1 MTTAASNIS
10 RWYGVLGVAVLL
22 FLAGCR
28 VDDDVMTL
36 KLAHGLPNTHPVH
49 LGMEYM
55 GERLVEKSGGEM
67 RMEIYP
73 SEQLGSER
81 QTLELLQIGSL
92 DVTKVS
98 ASLMEGFVSSFR
110 LFGLPFLFEDESHL
124 HRVLESDVGRELL
137 LEGESKRF
145 RGLTYYDAG
154 GRSFY
159 TTSRP
164 VNTPADLRG
173 LKIRTQESVMAF
185 QMVRA
190 LGASAT
196 PVSWGELYT
205 ALQQGLVDGAE
216 NNPPSFHLSRHYEVA
231 RYYTLNEHT
240 FVPDV
245 LVIGTNTWQKLTEEQ
260 RRWVQEAADESAI
273 FQRVAWR
280 EAEEAALAAV
290 EAAGVTIIRPDKE
303 PFMREVA
310 GLYASL
316 RNDPLYELI
325 ERVRAIE

>member
-1 MTTAASNIS
+1 MRRLPYHIAPLLA
-10 RWYGVLGVAVLL
+10 LCVLL
-22 FLAGCR
+22 IGGGCR
-28 VDDDVMTL
+28 AENEQVVL
-36 KLAHGLPNTHPVH
+36 KLAHALPNTHPVH

-55 GERLVEKSGGEM
+55 AERLLEKSGGEM
-67 RMEIYP
+67 RIEIYP

-81 QTLELLQIGSL
+81 QCLELLQIGSL
-92 DVTKVS
+92 DLTKVS
-98 ASLMEGFVSSFR
+98 AGLMEGFLRSFR
-110 LFGLPFLFEDESHL
+110 LFGLPFLFEDEAHL

-164 VNTPADLRG
+164 IHTPDDLRG
-173 LKIRTQESVMAF
+173 LKIRTQESMMAF

-190 LGASAT
+190 LGGSAT

-231 RYYTLNEHT
+231 RYYSLNEHT

-245 LVIGTNTWQKLTEEQ
+245 LVIGTHTWNRLTPEQ
-260 RRWVQEAADESAI
+260 QRWVQEAADESAP
-273 FQRVAWR
+273 FQRQAWR
-280 EAEEAALAAV
+280 EASEAALEAV
-290 EAAGVTIIRPDKE
+290 AAAGVTIIEPDKQ
-303 PFMREVA
+303 PFMDRVE
-310 GLYASL
+310 GLYASF
-316 RNDPLYELI
+316 RDDPLYDLI
-325 ERVRAIE
+325 TRVRAIE

>member
-1 MTTAASNIS
+1 MREQIRRILSFGSMLALLLL
-10 RWYGVLGVAVLL
+10 LG
-22 FLAGCR
+22 GCR
-28 VDDDVMTL
+28 PDDDQVVL
-36 KLAHGLPNTHPVH
+36 KLAHGLPSTHPVH

-55 GERLVEKSGGEM
+55 AERLVEKSGGEM

-98 ASLMEGFVSSFR
+98 ASLMEGFVPSFR

-159 TTSRP
+159 TTNRQ
-164 VNTPADLRG
+164 VQTPADLRG

-260 RRWVQEAADESAI
+260 RRWVQEAADESAV
-273 FQRVAWR
+273 FQRQAWR
-280 EAEEAALAAV
+280 EAEDAALAAV
-290 EAAGVTIIRPDKE
+290 EAAGVTILRPDKE
-303 PFMREVA
+303 PFMREVE

-316 RNDPLYELI
+316 RNDPLYDLI

>member
-1 MTTAASNIS
+1 MKHLRLIALICA
-10 RWYGVLGVAVLL
+10 LVLL
-22 FLAGCR
+22 VPLPGCR
-28 VDDDVMTL
+28 SAGDQVVL
-36 KLAHGLPNTHPVH
+36 KLAHALPNTHPVH

-55 GERLVEKSGGEM
+55 AERLYEKSEGEM
-67 RMEIYP
+67 RIEIYP

-81 QTLELLQIGSL
+81 QCLELLQIGSL
-92 DVTKVS
+92 DLTKVS
-98 ASLMEGFVSSFR
+98 AGLMEGFLRSFR
-110 LFGLPFLFEDESHL
+110 IFGLPFLFEDEAHL
-124 HRVLESDVGRELL
+124 HRVLESDVGQELL

-159 TTSRP
+159 TTNRP
-164 VNTPADLRG
+164 VHTPDDLRG
-173 LKIRTQESVMAF
+173 LKIRTQESIMAF

-190 LGASAT
+190 LGGSAT

-231 RYYTLNEHT
+231 RYYSLNEHT

-245 LVIGTNTWQKLTEEQ
+245 LVIGTHTWNRLNDQQ
-260 RRWVQEAADESAI
+260 RQWVQEAADESAV
-273 FQRVAWR
+273 FQRQAWR
-280 EAEEAALAAV
+280 EAEEAALEAV
-290 EAAGVTIIRPDKE
+290 AAAGVQIIHPDKE
-303 PFMREVA
+303 PFMERVED
-310 GLYASL
+310 LYESF
-316 RNDPLYELI
+316 RGDPLYDLI

>member
-1 MTTAASNIS
+1 MVRAMAYDLACDSYNLAPSTDADPAFHVMTSAFSLRGCRS
-10 RWYGVLGVAVLL
+10 RGSRKHARLCALVFLL
-22 FLAGCR
+22 SGGCR
-28 VDDDVMTL
+28 VDDDVVTL
-36 KLAHGLPNTHPVH
+36 KLAHGLPSTHPVH

-55 GERLVEKSGGEM
+55 AERLVEKSGGEM

-159 TTSRP
+159 TTNRQVLARPPISAASRS
-164 VNTPADLRG
+164 AR
-173 LKIRTQESVMAF
+173 R
-185 QMVRA
+185 RA
-190 LGASAT
+190 
-196 PVSWGELYT
+196 
-205 ALQQGLVDGAE
+205 
-216 NNPPSFHLSRHYEVA
+216 
-231 RYYTLNEHT
+231 
-240 FVPDV
+240 
-245 LVIGTNTWQKLTEEQ
+245 
-260 RRWVQEAADESAI
+260 
-273 FQRVAWR
+273 
-280 EAEEAALAAV
+280 
-290 EAAGVTIIRPDKE
+290 
-303 PFMREVA
+303 
-310 GLYASL
+310 
-316 RNDPLYELI
+316 
-325 ERVRAIE
+325 

>member
-1 MTTAASNIS
+1 MESKRGRHFTITGCILAFML
-10 RWYGVLGVAVLL
+10 V
-22 FLAGCR
+22 AGCK
-28 VDDDVMTL
+28 VADDQVVL

-55 GERLVEKSGGEM
+55 GERLFEKSNGEM
-67 RMEIYP
+67 RIDIYP

-81 QTLELLQIGSL
+81 QCLELLQIGSL
-92 DVTKVS
+92 DLTKVS
-98 ASLMEGFVSSFR
+98 ASLMEGFIRSFR
-110 LFGLPFLFEDESHL
+110 IFGLPFLFTDEEHL
-124 HRVLESDVGRELL
+124 YRVLESDIGRDLL
-137 LEGESKRF
+137 LEGERSRF

-154 GRSFY
+154 SRSFY
-159 TTSRP
+159 TTNRP
-164 VNTPADLRG
+164 IYTPDDLQG

-231 RYYTLNEHT
+231 RYFTLNEHT

-245 LVIGTNTWQKLTEEQ
+245 LVIGTNTWQRLTDEQ
-260 RRWVQEAADESAI
+260 RQWVQEAADESAI
-273 FQRVAWR
+273 FQRQAWR
-280 EAEEAALAAV
+280 EASDAALAAV
-290 EAAGVTIIRPDKE
+290 EEAGVTIIYPDKE
-303 PFMREVA
+303 PFMERVND
-310 GLYASL
+310 LYASL
-316 RNDPLYELI
+316 RGDPLYSLI
-325 ERVRAIE
+325 TRVRAIE